1 MECIKGFSVLIVV
14 ILAFSV
20 FLTESVNAQTI
31 PKPSVPQFSIQV
43 IDNSYDTTATIQ
55 TDPYTGQQ
63 TTIPS
68 RHITDIKIE
77 GKIKN
82 QPFNQYVLT
91 NPNGTRRDINFFYNV
106 RYKGHFG
113 EYWQYLY
120 GGEDEGFLNRNYSSD
135 YTYFTIHQDFSEG
148 SVIDVQVIS
157 MIGYQSWVIQPLFPY
172 PVINGQDSGWSNTLT
187 VTINQSDTANVF
199 ASSID
204 NSPYPTLIYP
214 EPPPTPTSTPT
225 PMPNP
230 TTNPTPTP
238 TVPELSWLVI
248 VPLLLSVFSVAVIF
262 RRRKIISQN
271 KPNV

>member
-1 MECIKGFSVLIVV
+1 M
-14 ILAFSV
+14 
-20 FLTESVNAQTI
+20 TESVNAQTI

-43 IDNSYDTTATIQ
+43 VDNSYDTTATIQ

-82 QPFNQYVLT
+82 QPFNQFVLT
-91 NPNGTRRDINFFYNV
+91 NPNGTRRDLNFFYNV

-120 GGEDEGFLNRNYSSD
+120 GGEDEGFLNRNYSSVF
-135 YTYFTIHQDFSEG
+135 TYFTIHQDFSKG

-214 EPPPTPTSTPT
+214 EPLPTSTSTSPSPNLTPTPTITSS
-225 PMPNP
+225 
-230 TTNPTPTP
+230 TPTP
-238 TVPELSWLVI
+238 TVPEFPLWTI
-248 VPLLLSVFSVAVIF
+248 PLLLNYYGVICWF
-262 RRRKIISQN
+262 VGLPQKTQT
-271 KPNV
+271 